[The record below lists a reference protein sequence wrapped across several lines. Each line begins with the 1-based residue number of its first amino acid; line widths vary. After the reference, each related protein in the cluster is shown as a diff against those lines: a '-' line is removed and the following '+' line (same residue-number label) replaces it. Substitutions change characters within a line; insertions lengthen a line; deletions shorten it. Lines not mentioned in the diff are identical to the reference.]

1 MPFRVEKKRDDY
13 FAIIYFHKWEEG
25 TTLVEI
31 GAAKTLAE
39 AEAIRDKEDEFE
51 NIVSEKLDLAFTEP
65 RAWLEEKGLDKEIDN
80 QTLLNGIDTWLHSKR
95 IYLFDIN

>member
-1 MPFRVEKKRDDY
+1 MGGR
-13 FAIIYFHKWEEG
+13 H
-25 TTLVEI
+25 TLVEI

-51 NIVSEKLDLAFTEP
+51 NVVSDKLDLAFTEL
-65 RAWLEEKGLDKEIDN
+65 RAWLEAKGLDKEIDD
-80 QTLLNGIDTWLHSKR
+80 QTLLNGIDTWLHAKR